1 MMSITT
7 RHKKLGR
14 VAAVLLAVSL
24 LVFSAAAVAAASE
37 LRRIDTG
44 DVNDA
49 HAAVKAVGA
58 LDEELEDH
66 GVEETVVDEHGE
78 EIEGEH
84 AEEAEGGHAEEA
96 EGEAAEEGGHHAP
109 AWMVPGWQTIFTVL
123 GVVYFGLGVT
133 LLPFIMAKEDH

>member
-44 DVNDA
+44 DVNAA

-58 LDEELEDH
+58 LDEELDDH
-66 GVEETVVDEHGE
+66 GVEETAVDEHAE
-78 EIEGEH
+78 EVEGEH
-84 AEEAEGGHAEEA
+84 AEEV
-96 EGEAAEEGGHHAP
+96 EGEHAEEGGHHAP